1 MSDNHVA
8 MVICDLQKQLNE
20 VRDSL
25 QLQIDRLVVE
35 RDRSVCLLEEA
46 GITDKG
52 TVSVLE
58 PQRPNPLPKPYPGY
72 SVALEEGPGEA
83 PVSCIELLKQ
93 RLLLSEEAAGIR
105 AVAVFLLWLLGATCG
120 ALSYSFYGP
129 FHKEEFDTLS
139 VGAL

>member
-1 MSDNHVA
+1 M
-8 MVICDLQKQLNE
+8 NE

-58 PQRPNPLPKPYPGY
+58 PQRPNPLPKPYPG
-72 SVALEEGPGEA
+72 
-83 PVSCIELLKQ
+83 
-93 RLLLSEEAAGIR
+93 
-105 AVAVFLLWLLGATCG
+105 
-120 ALSYSFYGP
+120 
-129 FHKEEFDTLS
+129 
-139 VGAL
+139 